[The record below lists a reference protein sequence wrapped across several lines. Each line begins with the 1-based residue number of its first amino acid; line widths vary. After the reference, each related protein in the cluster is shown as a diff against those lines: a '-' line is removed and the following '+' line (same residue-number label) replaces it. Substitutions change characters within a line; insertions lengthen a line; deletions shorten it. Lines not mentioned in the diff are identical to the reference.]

1 MASGTGNTTVD
12 FGSAPGTN
20 VVTANVSS
28 LTGLTSS
35 GYAEA
40 WIRVAATASHNAY
53 EHQTVL
59 AQYVRFAATPGTDSM
74 VITAITDLRLT
85 GLVSVN
91 YVWST

>member
-1 MASGTGNTTVD
+1 MASGMGNTTVD
-12 FGSAPGTN
+12 FGAAPGTN
-20 VVTANVSS
+20 IVTASVSS

-40 WIRVAATASHNAY
+40 WIRIAATADHNAY
-53 EHQTVL
+53 EHTVL
-59 AQYVRFAATPGTDSM
+59 AGHIAFSATPGTDSM
-74 VITAITDLRLT
+74 TITAFSELRLT